1 MEWLLKN
8 KLDKSKTKGEA
19 DYNTKGR
26 DGVKTKWKKLLALML
41 MGACIV
47 GCGSNQVRSER
58 QSMKLEE
65 LGEISVCIREEG
77 SGTRQTFEETIGDS
91 QNISSSCHE
100 ADGNDEVV
108 AYISENKNAIGYI
121 SGETLPEANGCHVV
135 GTDEKITRPLN
146 LVHNGVISDVEKDF
160 LRYVQSAIK
169 GKGDSFL
176 SDQSKGNI
184 KIGGSSS
191 MADRIQEY
199 ADAYMKM
206 NTNSAIAVVTT
217 DSGQGINGTL
227 DGTYDIGMVSRK
239 LTDYENE
246 LLETEKVAEDE
257 IVMIV
262 NQENPIKYL
271 MKEELVDIYS
281 GKITDWESLK
291 GGK

>member
-1 MEWLLKN
+1 M
-8 KLDKSKTKGEA
+8 KTKG
-19 DYNTKGR
+19 
-26 DGVKTKWKKLLALML
+26 KKLLALML

-91 QNISSSCHE
+91 KIISSSCYE

-121 SGETLPEANGCHVV
+121 SGETLQEANGCHVV